1 MQRSAW
7 KRLRVLELT
16 TVASLALSCAR
27 AGEAERADTSGA
39 PAATVT
45 LRAPDVP
52 YEPSPDHVVAEI
64 VRLARIVP
72 GDVLYDLGCGDGRIV
87 IAAVQVRGVRGVCVD
102 IDPERIHE
110 SRQNAQIAGVADR
123 IRFVQGNLFEVPIEG
138 ATVVMIYLLPQVNLR
153 LKPRLLGELRPGTRV
168 VSHMFHMGDWKP
180 QRRVDIELPPYQYV
194 LYRWVVPMRAA
205 PRRP

>member
-1 MQRSAW
+1 MSILLA
-7 KRLRVLELT
+7 
-16 TVASLALSCAR
+16 VALLAAPP
-27 AGEAERADTSGA
+27 EVER
-39 PAATVT
+39 
-45 LRAPDVP
+45 DVP
-52 YEPSPDHVVAEI
+52 YVPTPPEVVAAMVKLAG
-64 VRLARIVP
+64 VRS
-72 GDVLYDLGCGDGRIV
+72 GDVVYDLGCGDGRIV
-87 IAAVQVRGVRGVCVD
+87 IAAVHVRGVRGVCVD

-123 IRFVQGNLFEVPIEG
+123 IRFVQGDLFEVPIEG

-168 VSHMFHMGDWKP
+168 VSHMFHMGDWRP

-205 PRRP
+205 ARRP

>member
-1 MQRSAW
+1 MSP
-7 KRLRVLELT
+7 L
-16 TVASLALSCAR
+16 LALALLA
-27 AGEAERADTSGA
+27 AGAEAKR
-39 PAATVT
+39 
-45 LRAPDVP
+45 DVP
-52 YEPSPDHVVAEI
+52 YVPTPPEVVAAMVKLAGVRSGDI
-64 VRLARIVP
+64 V
-72 GDVLYDLGCGDGRIV
+72 YDLGCGDGRIV

-123 IRFVQGNLFEVPIEG
+123 VRFVQGDLFEVPIEG

-180 QRRVDIELPPYQYV
+180 QRRMDIPLPPYDYV
-194 LYRWVVPMRAA
+194 LYRWVVPMRTV